1 MQSKENLESFF
12 ARLDPVL
19 APAEVMDIRLA
30 YILAKHAHRW
40 QTRRELDDSG
50 QPKRYFEHLRRTTLI
65 LVDELQLYDRD
76 MIIAALLHD
85 GVEDTRELTPELI
98 EHCFGRTVARLV
110 RCLSKKPKE
119 GYLARL
125 SAADWRTLAIKAC
138 DRLDNLRSLDRPEV
152 PPEFRAKQ
160 VAETKGKYYGI
171 FDRLTS
177 IAPPQHADRLVRL
190 CDEIRRVTEA
200 VAAGLAVSA

>member
-1 MQSKENLESFF
+1 MQPKENLESFF
-12 ARLDPVL
+12 ARLEPVL
-19 APAEVMDIRLA
+19 APAEVMDVRLA

-40 QTRRELDDSG
+40 QVRRELDESG
-50 QPKRYFEHLRRTTLI
+50 RPKRYFEHLRRSALI

-85 GVEDTRELTPELI
+85 GIEDTRELTPELI

-125 SAADWRTLAIKAC
+125 SAADWRTLVIKAC
-138 DRLDNLRSLDRPEV
+138 DRLDNLRSLDRPGV
-152 PPEFRAKQ
+152 PPEFRSKQ
-160 VAETKGKYYGI
+160 VAETKEGYFGL
-171 FDRLTS
+171 FDRLAQ
-177 IAPPQHADRLVRL
+177 IAPPQHAGRLARL
-190 CDEIRRVTEA
+190 REEIRRVTDT
-200 VAAGLAVSA
+200 VAGSLSAPA